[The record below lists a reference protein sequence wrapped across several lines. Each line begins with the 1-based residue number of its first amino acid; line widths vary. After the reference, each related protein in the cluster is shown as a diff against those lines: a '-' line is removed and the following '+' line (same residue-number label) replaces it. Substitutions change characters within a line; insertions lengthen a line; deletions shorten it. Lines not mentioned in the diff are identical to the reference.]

1 LTHWLQQVDYIGKG
15 PYGHPNYRGEL
26 EPRSLL
32 LHILSDYGNFVLLSD
47 GENGTPLVVKEAMAA
62 GLGVVL
68 SESAANELPTLPWVT
83 VIPEVDLASTQK
95 IHEAIE
101 RNRIVSLPLRAKIR
115 EWVREAWDWDGLV
128 TRYVENL
135 RVPV

>member
-1 LTHWLQQVDYIGKG
+1 M
-15 PYGHPNYRGEL
+15 HPNYRGEL
-26 EPRSLL
+26 EPRSIL
-32 LHILSDYGNFVLLSD
+32 LHVLGDYGNFVLLSD

-83 VIPEVDLASTQK
+83 VIPEADLANSGK

-115 EWVREAWDWDGLV
+115 EWIRSTWDWQGLV
-128 TRYVENL
+128 TQYVENL